1 MNQLKQ
7 LDGKE
12 HMRKMVGRVTV
23 FKQYPDGSRKDLFTK
38 KNLIVDQGH
47 DLVARALGGDIF
59 VNGMYFAFVN
69 GAAAEPAVAQDRT
82 AQFYHTTYATATRGF
97 TRVPL
102 VGKPSFTPSDGD
114 HLTNIAAFT
123 AVSDTTV
130 VGGGPAIVDNTTN
143 FVGAALIFAN
153 PLGYVNDLAFSCVN
167 FPDIGGPTEVLKEPN
182 VQVGMRWSIE
192 FS

>member
-1 MNQLKQ
+1 MNILKAREKI
-7 LDGKE
+7 GRMK
-12 HMRKMVGRVTV
+12 GRVEV
-23 FKQYPDGSRKDLFTK
+23 FKQYPDGSRKDIFK
-38 KNLIVDQGH
+38 KDNLIVDQGH

-102 VGKPSFTPSDGD
+102 VGRPSFSPSDGD
-114 HLTNIAAFT
+114 HLTNIVSFT

-143 FVGAALIFAN
+143 FVGAALIFADPN
-153 PLGYVNDLAFSCVN
+153 GYADDLAFSCVN

-182 VQVGMRWSIE
+182 VQVGMRWFIE